1 MINQMSREITR
12 SLIKNDIISFDD
24 MSVYQYGLEVLFLT
38 TIKLIGIFILAS
50 LFGYVIESV
59 LFIIA
64 FGSLRMYAGG
74 YHAKTVFKCFI
85 LTIGF
90 IIADILT
97 CSLISINKSPILIF
111 AITLISF
118 TIVYILSPVAVKS
131 RPITVDEQRKFRES
145 SIKLMLV
152 YLVIITVLVIKQSYL
167 WYVGIFSLGLF
178 FEATT
183 LLAEKLR
190 KENW

>member
-1 MINQMSREITR
+1 M
-12 SLIKNDIISFDD
+12 
-24 MSVYQYGLEVLFLT
+24 
-38 TIKLIGIFILAS
+38 
-50 LFGYVIESV
+50 
-59 LFIIA
+59 
-64 FGSLRMYAGG
+64 
-74 YHAKTVFKCFI
+74 
-85 LTIGF
+85 
-90 IIADILT
+90 
-97 CSLISINKSPILIF
+97 IF

-131 RPITVDEQRKFRES
+131 RPITVDERRKFRES